1 MRPFTCLLVEFCLSA
16 SPLYAQDQPKFS
28 PAQQEVL
35 DARKARV
42 EAGKKRDGS
51 WSRYVADNCIYSD
64 DDGNLVTKAQLLE
77 HEKRNWP
84 PEYDHSLNFRDYVV
98 HVYGDTAVMNFQFTV
113 HEQISLA
120 VRGRGGHHRK

>member
-1 MRPFTCLLVEFCLSA
+1 MRYLTCLLIALCIPATVIC
-16 SPLYAQDQPKFS
+16 AQDQPKLT

-51 WSRYVADNCIYSD
+51 WSRYVADDCIYSD

-77 HEKRNWP
+77 H
-84 PEYDHSLNFRDYVV
+84 
-98 HVYGDTAVMNFQFTV
+98 
-113 HEQISLA
+113 
-120 VRGRGGHHRK
+120 